1 MGLVAFLKSSASH
14 LGQVLAFVCKRI
26 SPTVAQ
32 FETEQ
37 GSSTGWEGDLEDL
50 PGLLTVW
57 FWDLLFPC
65 QVAHTLKT
73 KWDQRVGSS
82 TAL

>member
-1 MGLVAFLKSSASH
+1 MGLVAFMYSSASR

-32 FETEQ
+32 FETDQ

-57 FWDLLFPC
+57 FCDLLFPR
-65 QVAHTLKT
+65 QVAHNLKT
-73 KWDQRVGSS
+73 KWGQGVGSS